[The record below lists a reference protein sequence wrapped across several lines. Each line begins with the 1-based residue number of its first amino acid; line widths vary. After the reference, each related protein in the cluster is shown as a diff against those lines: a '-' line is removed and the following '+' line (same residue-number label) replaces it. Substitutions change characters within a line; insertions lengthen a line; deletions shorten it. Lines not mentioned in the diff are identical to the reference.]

1 MLAEDVAPEVRLHRN
16 IRQAEIVP
24 QVELERVSAVVVGCG
39 AIGSWLARFLAH
51 LGVPHFVLVDPD
63 TVTTENLGLQ
73 GYEAR
78 DLDMPKAGAMARA
91 IAGIHPDAE
100 IVAHGVTFRRDMFR
114 DIPRAYDRVAVFCC
128 VDDIETRGFIYRA
141 SMDRCGL
148 FVDGRMAAL
157 VWRVITVDA
166 WPDIYY
172 EKTLFRKAE
181 AHVLRCT
188 ARGTVCTAAAPALQM
203 ATQCMLW
210 LKGQRTCDGNLA
222 RDVEGNLLATTFEWI
237 GTTEGV
243 DSGGEGD
250 DGLQDQDR
258 EVEAP

>member
-78 DLDMPKAGAMARA
+78 DLDMPKAGAMA
-91 IAGIHPDAE
+91 
-100 IVAHGVTFRRDMFR
+100 
-114 DIPRAYDRVAVFCC
+114 
-128 VDDIETRGFIYRA
+128 
-141 SMDRCGL
+141 
-148 FVDGRMAAL
+148 
-157 VWRVITVDA
+157 
-166 WPDIYY
+166 
-172 EKTLFRKAE
+172 E